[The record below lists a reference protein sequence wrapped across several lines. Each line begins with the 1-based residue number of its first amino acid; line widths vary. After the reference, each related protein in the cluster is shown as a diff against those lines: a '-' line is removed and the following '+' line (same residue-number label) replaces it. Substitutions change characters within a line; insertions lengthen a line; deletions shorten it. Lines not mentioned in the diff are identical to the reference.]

1 VPEAIASSS
10 SRVVPK
16 RRFCTFTTVSKP
28 NRESY
33 DTRFLRIAIVLGL
46 LSAIGPFAI
55 DMYLPALPSIGKDL
69 ATDPATVQMSLLAF
83 FVTMGLGQIVVG
95 PISDMIGRKGPMYL
109 GLGLFVLGSIGSAM
123 APGIHWLIVFRLIQG
138 FGACAGMVVPRAVV
152 RDLHTGTEAARLMS
166 LLMLVFSI
174 SPILAPLTGSF
185 VIQWF
190 GWRAVF
196 WVVTFAALLAAILL
210 TTSLKETRPVE
221 QRAASSFNRALTGYR
236 FLLGERNFLGLTF
249 IGSFAISGI
258 FVYLS
263 SSSFVL
269 IDHYKLSP
277 SLFSFFFSLNAVAFF
292 ASSQLTG
299 TLSERFGLRRLVRV
313 AVTGYAVTMI
323 ALLVI
328 AAARVDRLDVL
339 VSLLFAGNGF
349 LGLVIPATSVLAMED
364 YGELAGTASAL
375 MGTLQFA
382 TGAICMTVAGIFFDG
397 TPLPMIAGIAICAV
411 ITFVIAQVT
420 LSRSRD
426 LPAAPAENRLPCD
439 DRAGV

>member
-1 VPEAIASSS
+1 MTAPSIGSS
-10 SRVVPK
+10 
-16 RRFCTFTTVSKP
+16 
-28 NRESY
+28 E
-33 DTRFLRIAIVLGL
+33 TRFLRIAIVLGL

-69 ATDPATVQMSLLAF
+69 MTDPATVQMSLLAF

-109 GLGLFVLGSIGSAM
+109 GLGLFVVGSIGCAV
-123 APGIHWLIVFRLIQG
+123 APGIHWLIGFRLIQG
-138 FGACAGMVVPRAVV
+138 FGACPGMVVPRAVV

-196 WVVTFAALLAAILL
+196 WVVTVAALLAAILL
-210 TTSLKETRPVE
+210 STSLKETRPVE
-221 QRAASSFNRALTGYR
+221 DRAASSLSSALSGYR
-236 FLLGERNFLGLTF
+236 FLLRERNFLGLTF
-249 IGSFAISGI
+249 IGSFGISGF

-277 SLFSFFFSLNAVAFF
+277 SLYSFFFSLNAAAFF
-292 ASSQLTG
+292 AASQLTG
-299 TLSERFGLRRLVRV
+299 TLSERFGLKRLVRV
-313 AVTGYAVTMI
+313 AVTGYAAMMV
-323 ALLVI
+323 ALLLIV
-328 AAARVDRLDVL
+328 ASGVDRLDLL

-364 YGELAGTASAL
+364 YGGFAGTASAL

-382 TGAICMTVAGIFFDG
+382 TGAICMIVAGFFFDG
-397 TPLPMIAGIAICAV
+397 RPLPMIAGIAICAV
-411 ITFVIAQVT
+411 ITFVIAQAT
-420 LSRSRD
+420 LSRSPD
-426 LPAAPAENRLPCD
+426 LAVAPME
-439 DRAGV
+439 

>member
-1 VPEAIASSS
+1 MQVVPLASSRS
-10 SRVVPK
+10 SAV
-16 RRFCTFTTVSKP
+16 FTFTAMTTPHKQSS
-28 NRESY
+28 E
-33 DTRFLRIAIVLGL
+33 TRFLRIAIVLGL

-69 ATDPATVQMSLLAF
+69 TADPATVQMTLLAF

-95 PISDMIGRKGPMYL
+95 PISDIIGRKVPLYL
-109 GLGLFVLGSIGSAM
+109 GLGLFVLGSIGSAL

-138 FGACAGMVVPRAVV
+138 FGACPGMVVPRAVV

-166 LLMLVFSI
+166 LLMLVFSV

-185 VIQWF
+185 FIQWF

-196 WVVTFAALLAAILL
+196 WVVTVAALLAAILL
-210 TTSLKETRPVE
+210 ATFLKETRPAE
-221 QRAASSFNRALTGYR
+221 DRAGSSFNSALTGYF
-236 FLLGERNFLGLTF
+236 FLLRERNFLGLTF
-249 IGSFAISGI
+249 IGSFGISGF

-277 SLFSFFFSLNAVAFF
+277 LLYSFFFSLNAAAFF
-292 ASSQLTG
+292 AASQLTG

-313 AVTGYAVTMI
+313 AVTGYAVTMVT
-323 ALLVI
+323 LLLI
-328 AAARVDRLDVL
+328 AASRIDRLDVL

-364 YGELAGTASAL
+364 YGEFAGTASAL

-382 TGAICMTVAGIFFDG
+382 TGGICMFVAGIFFDS

-411 ITFVIAQVT
+411 ITFIIAQIT

-426 LPAAPAENRLPCD
+426 LAAAPAD
-439 DRAGV
+439 

>member
-1 VPEAIASSS
+1 MTTPNKESS
-10 SRVVPK
+10 
-16 RRFCTFTTVSKP
+16 
-28 NRESY
+28 E
-33 DTRFLRIAIVLGL
+33 TRFLRIAIVLGL

-69 ATDPATVQMSLLAF
+69 TTDPATVQMSLLAF

-109 GLGLFVLGSIGSAM
+109 GLGLFVLGSIGSAV

-138 FGACAGMVVPRAVV
+138 FGACPGMVVPRAVV

-166 LLMLVFSI
+166 LLMLVFSV

-196 WVVTFAALLAAILL
+196 WVVTVAASLAAILL
-210 TTSLKETRPVE
+210 ATSLKETRPVE
-221 QRAASSFNRALTGYR
+221 HRAGSSFNSALTGYL
-236 FLLGERNFLGLTF
+236 FLLRERNFLGLTF
-249 IGSFAISGI
+249 IGSFGISGF

-277 SLFSFFFSLNAVAFF
+277 SLYSFFFSLNAAAFF
-292 ASSQLTG
+292 AASQLTG
-299 TLSERFGLRRLVRV
+299 TLSERFGLTRLIRV
-313 AVTGYAVTMI
+313 AVTGYAVMMI
-323 ALLVI
+323 ALLLI
-328 AAARVDRLDVL
+328 AASRVDRLDVL

-364 YGELAGTASAL
+364 YGEFAGTASAL

-382 TGAICMTVAGIFFDG
+382 TGAICMIVAGIFFDG
-397 TPLPMIAGIAICAV
+397 TPLPMIVGIAICAV

-426 LPAAPAENRLPCD
+426 LAAAPAE
-439 DRAGV
+439 

>member
-1 VPEAIASSS
+1 MTTLNKESSEA
-10 SRVVPK
+10 
-16 RRFCTFTTVSKP
+16 
-28 NRESY
+28 
-33 DTRFLRIAIVLGL
+33 RFLRIAIVLGL

-69 ATDPATVQMSLLAF
+69 ASDPATVQMSLLAF

-95 PISDMIGRKGPMYL
+95 PISDIIGRKGPMYF
-109 GLGLFVLGSIGSAM
+109 GLGLFVLGSIGSAL
-123 APGIHWLIVFRLIQG
+123 AHGIHWLIVFRLIQG
-138 FGACAGMVVPRAVV
+138 FGACPGMVVPRAVV

-166 LLMLVFSI
+166 LLMLVFSV

-196 WVVTFAALLAAILL
+196 WVVTVAALLAAILL
-210 TTSLKETRPVE
+210 ATSLKETRPVE
-221 QRAASSFNRALTGYR
+221 DRAGSSFKTALTGYL
-236 FLLGERNFLGLTF
+236 FLIRERNFLGLTF
-249 IGSFAISGI
+249 IGSFGISSF

-277 SLFSFFFSLNAVAFF
+277 SLFSFFFSLNAAAFF
-292 ASSQLTG
+292 AASQFTG

-313 AVTGYAVTMI
+313 AVTGYAATMV
-323 ALLVI
+323 ALLLT
-328 AAARVDRLDVL
+328 AAARVDRLEVL
-339 VSLLFAGNGF
+339 VTFLFAGNGF

-364 YGELAGTASAL
+364 YGEFAGTASAL

-382 TGAICMTVAGIFFDG
+382 TGAICMMVAGVFFDG
-397 TPLPMIAGIAICAV
+397 TPFPMIMGIAICAV
-411 ITFVIAQVT
+411 ITFIIAQVT
-420 LSRSRD
+420 LSRGRD
-426 LPAAPAENRLPCD
+426 MAPAPAD
-439 DRAGV
+439 

>member
-1 VPEAIASSS
+1 
-10 SRVVPK
+10 
-16 RRFCTFTTVSKP
+16 
-28 NRESY
+28 
-33 DTRFLRIAIVLGL
+33 
-46 LSAIGPFAI
+46 
-55 DMYLPALPSIGKDL
+55 
-69 ATDPATVQMSLLAF
+69 MSLLAF

-95 PISDMIGRKGPMYL
+95 PISDMIGRKAPMYL

-123 APGIHWLIVFRLIQG
+123 APGIGWLIFFRFIQG
-138 FGACAGMVVPRAVV
+138 FGACPGMVVPRAVV

-166 LLMLVFSI
+166 LLMLVFSV

-185 VIQWF
+185 VIQWL

-196 WVVTFAALLAAILL
+196 WVVTVAALLAAILL
-210 TTSLKETRPVE
+210 ATSLKETRPVE
-221 QRAASSFNRALTGYR
+221 HRAGSSFNSALTGYL
-236 FLLGERNFLGLTF
+236 FLLRERNFLGLTF
-249 IGSFAISGI
+249 IGSFGISGF

-277 SLFSFFFSLNAVAFF
+277 SLYSFFFSLNAAAFF
-292 ASSQLTG
+292 AASQLTG

-313 AVTGYAVTMI
+313 AVTGYAVTMV
-323 ALLVI
+323 ALLLI

-339 VSLLFAGNGF
+339 VSLLFAGNAF

-364 YGELAGTASAL
+364 YGEFAGTASAL

-382 TGAICMTVAGIFFDG
+382 TGAICMIVAGIFFNG

-411 ITFVIAQVT
+411 ITFIIAQVT
-420 LSRSRD
+420 LSRSREM
-426 LPAAPAENRLPCD
+426 AAASAE
-439 DRAGV
+439 

>member
-1 VPEAIASSS
+1 MTTLNKESSEA
-10 SRVVPK
+10 
-16 RRFCTFTTVSKP
+16 
-28 NRESY
+28 
-33 DTRFLRIAIVLGL
+33 RFLRIAIILGL

-69 ATDPATVQMSLLAF
+69 ASDPATVQMSLLAF

-95 PISDMIGRKGPMYL
+95 PISDIIGRKGPMYF
-109 GLGLFVLGSIGSAM
+109 GLGLFVLGSIGSAL

-138 FGACAGMVVPRAVV
+138 FGACPGMVVPRAVV

-166 LLMLVFSI
+166 LLMLVFSV

-196 WVVTFAALLAAILL
+196 WVVTVAALLAAILL
-210 TTSLKETRPVE
+210 ATSLKETRPVE
-221 QRAASSFNRALTGYR
+221 DRAGSSFKTALTGYL
-236 FLLGERNFLGLTF
+236 FLIRERNFLGLTF
-249 IGSFAISGI
+249 IGSFGISSF

-277 SLFSFFFSLNAVAFF
+277 SLFSFFFSLNAAAFF
-292 ASSQLTG
+292 AASQFTG

-313 AVTGYAVTMI
+313 AVTGYAATMV
-323 ALLVI
+323 ALLLT
-328 AAARVDRLDVL
+328 AAAKVDRLEVL
-339 VSLLFAGNGF
+339 VTFLFAGNGF

-364 YGELAGTASAL
+364 YGEFAGTASAL

-382 TGAICMTVAGIFFDG
+382 TGAICMTVAGVFFDG
-397 TPLPMIAGIAICAV
+397 TPFPMIMGIAICAV
-411 ITFVIAQVT
+411 ITFIIAQVT
-420 LSRSRD
+420 LCRGRD
-426 LPAAPAENRLPCD
+426 MAPAPAD
-439 DRAGV
+439 

>member
-1 VPEAIASSS
+1 MSTLNNESSGAG
-10 SRVVPK
+10 
-16 RRFCTFTTVSKP
+16 
-28 NRESY
+28 
-33 DTRFLRIAIVLGL
+33 FLRIAIVLGL

-95 PISDMIGRKGPMYL
+95 PVSDLIGRKSPMYL
-109 GLGLFVLGSIGSAM
+109 GLGLFVVGSIGSAV

-138 FGACAGMVVPRAVV
+138 FGACPGMVVPRAVV

-166 LLMLVFSI
+166 LLMLVFSV

-196 WVVTFAALLAAILL
+196 WVVTVAALLAAILL
-210 TTSLKETRPVE
+210 ATSLKETRPVE
-221 QRAASSFNRALTGYR
+221 ERAGSSFNSALTGYL
-236 FLLGERNFLGLTF
+236 FLLRERNFLGLTF
-249 IGSFAISGI
+249 IGSFGISSF

-269 IDHYKLSP
+269 IDHYNLSP
-277 SLFSFFFSLNAVAFF
+277 SQFSFFFSLNAAAFF
-292 ASSQLTG
+292 AASQFTG

-313 AVTGYAVTMI
+313 AVTGYAVTMVVLLLTA
-323 ALLVI
+323 AL
-328 AAARVDRLDVL
+328 RVDRLDVL
-339 VSLLFAGNGF
+339 VTLLFAANGF

-364 YGELAGTASAL
+364 YGEFAGTASAL

-382 TGAICMTVAGIFFDG
+382 TGAICMIVAGIFFDG
-397 TPLPMIAGIAICAV
+397 TPLPMIVGIAICAV

-420 LSRSRD
+420 LSRGRD
-426 LPAAPAENRLPCD
+426 LAAAPAE
-439 DRAGV
+439 